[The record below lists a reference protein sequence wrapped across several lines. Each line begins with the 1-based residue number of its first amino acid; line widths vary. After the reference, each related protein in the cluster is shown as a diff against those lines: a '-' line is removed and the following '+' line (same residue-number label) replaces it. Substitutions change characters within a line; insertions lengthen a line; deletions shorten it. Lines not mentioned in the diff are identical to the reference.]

1 MLLGVGIDE
10 TDISQVLLQLRK
22 LFRGNADAV
31 VLDGN
36 QQPALLY
43 PGAYEQRSLA
53 QRGFY
58 TMKNCIFHQRLKQ
71 KFHDGDGQGFRAYAA
86 DNLQLSGKTGFL
98 DIQIGLCDFQL
109 LGERD
114 IGVSLNVIAEQSGQG
129 IRHTGDFGHLFLHG
143 DIPDGL
149 QGIIKKMRIDLAAQE
164 FQFRLFLFQLGFIK

>member
-58 TMKNCIFHQRLKQ
+58 TMKTAFSTR
-71 KFHDGDGQGFRAYAA
+71 G
-86 DNLQLSGKTGFL
+86 
-98 DIQIGLCDFQL
+98 
-109 LGERD
+109 
-114 IGVSLNVIAEQSGQG
+114 
-129 IRHTGDFGHLFLHG
+129 
-143 DIPDGL
+143 
-149 QGIIKKMRIDLAAQE
+149 
-164 FQFRLFLFQLGFIK
+164 